1 MYPVV
6 RLFAQVALH
15 RKDPPLGLT
24 DTHISQH
31 ICWPWDLDIWW
42 ELNNGRALT
51 LYDLGRIPMARRTGL
66 VPVMKRE
73 GWGLTVAGSTTRYRR
88 RVRAFDRIE
97 MRSRLVGWDAR
108 FLYVEQSMWKSDGD
122 CAGHVLIRSAIVGK
136 AGIVPPARLLEA
148 IGYEGPEIAPPPWVA
163 AWIAAEDK
171 RPWPPMSD
179 AQ

>member
-6 RLFAQVALH
+6 RLFAQVARH
-15 RKDPPLGLT
+15 RADPPLALT
-24 DTHISQH
+24 DTHVSRH

-51 LYDLGRIPMARRTGL
+51 LYDLGRIPLARRSGL

-97 MRSRLVGWDAR
+97 MRSRFVGWDAR
-108 FLYVEQSMWKSDGD
+108 FLYAEQSMWQSDGD

-136 AGIVPPARLLEA
+136 DGIVAPRRLLDA
-148 IGYEGPEIAPPPWVA
+148 MGHDGPDIAPPGWVA
-163 AWIAAEDK
+163 AWIEAEAQ
-171 RPWPPMSD
+171 RPWPPMTD
-179 AQ
+179 AG